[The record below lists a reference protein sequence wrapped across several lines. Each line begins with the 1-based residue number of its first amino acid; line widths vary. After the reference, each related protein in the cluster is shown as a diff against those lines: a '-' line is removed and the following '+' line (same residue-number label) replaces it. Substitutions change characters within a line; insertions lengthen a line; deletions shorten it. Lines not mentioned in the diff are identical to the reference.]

1 MSHESREE
9 LIAQRDRLQIVA
21 QALQSLYS
29 YVSRQIPIDIPG
41 AYVSMNEGQVK
52 GEMRPMAVLANL
64 FLNDE
69 FYSDRT
75 RQYQIKVI
83 ENPEKSYTLTI
94 SYQDTT
100 DTVDKFERT
109 DEPTIDKLSKK
120 VYRIIQH
127 DYEKFIK
134 TSEKGH

>member
-1 MSHESREE
+1 
-9 LIAQRDRLQIVA
+9 
-21 QALQSLYS
+21 
-29 YVSRQIPIDIPG
+29 
-41 AYVSMNEGQVK
+41 
-52 GEMRPMAVLANL
+52 MRPMAVLANL